1 MASLMRVQ
9 WTIKFGYFH
18 PAKQDGFF
26 DENSVDN

>member
-18 PAKQDGFF
+18 QAKQDGFV
-26 DENSVDN
+26 ENSVEN